1 MEKNGADRIQFM
13 NNDQY
18 KDKYKKLASEYNKG
32 KSKSERKSAK
42 ELMQSGY
49 DYERQGVTDSNK
61 ILKGLN
67 LEDKYAGRDNIH
79 ENMVAV
85 MQMTDKYDDSYI
97 FDDKKKAALESK
109 LDAKFNES
117 DKEELKEL
125 FYSANGVD
133 YNEMK
138 NKENQKKAEQ
148 ERARQAA
155 AAQREQQEAARR
167 EQQEAAR
174 REQEEAV
181 RRQQERMKAEKER
194 AIQQS
199 MAQGNK
205 PTQQNMAK
213 SMKEQQASAKKERD
227 MQFKRWQAQKNNG
240 GKNKK

>member
-1 MEKNGADRIQFM
+1 M
-13 NNDQY
+13 NNDQN

-32 KSKSERKSAK
+32 KSKSERKSAR
-42 ELMQSGY
+42 ELMKSGY

-109 LDAKFNES
+109 LDAIFNER
-117 DKEELKEL
+117 DMEELKEL

-167 EQQEAAR
+167 QQQESAETRSGQRNDDQMKKQQIADEREKSRANMRKMANERERQDILAEREKSRANIKRTNVKTEREKSR
-174 REQEEAV
+174 R
-181 RRQQERMKAEKER
+181 K
-194 AIQQS
+194 
-199 MAQGNK
+199 
-205 PTQQNMAK
+205 
-213 SMKEQQASAKKERD
+213 
-227 MQFKRWQAQKNNG
+227 F
-240 GKNKK
+240 KNKK

>member
-1 MEKNGADRIQFM
+1 M
-13 NNDQY
+13 NNDQN

-32 KSKSERKSAK
+32 KSKSERKSAR
-42 ELMQSGY
+42 ELMKSGY

-109 LDAKFNES
+109 LDAKFNEL

-167 EQQEAAR
+167 QQQESAETRSGQRNDDQMKKQQIADEREKSRANMRKMANERERQDILAEREKSRANIKRTNVKTEREKSR
-174 REQEEAV
+174 R
-181 RRQQERMKAEKER
+181 K
-194 AIQQS
+194 
-199 MAQGNK
+199 
-205 PTQQNMAK
+205 
-213 SMKEQQASAKKERD
+213 
-227 MQFKRWQAQKNNG
+227 F
-240 GKNKK
+240 KNKK

>member
-1 MEKNGADRIQFM
+1 M
-13 NNDQY
+13 NNDQN

-32 KSKSERKSAK
+32 KSKSERKSAR
-42 ELMQSGY
+42 ELMKSGY

-109 LDAKFNES
+109 LDAKFNER

-167 EQQEAAR
+167 QQQESAETRSGQRNDDQMKKQQIADEREKSRANMRKMANERERQDILAEREKSRANIKRTNVKTEREKSR
-174 REQEEAV
+174 R
-181 RRQQERMKAEKER
+181 K
-194 AIQQS
+194 
-199 MAQGNK
+199 
-205 PTQQNMAK
+205 
-213 SMKEQQASAKKERD
+213 
-227 MQFKRWQAQKNNG
+227 F
-240 GKNKK
+240 KNKK

>member
-1 MEKNGADRIQFM
+1 M
-13 NNDQY
+13 NNDQN

-32 KSKSERKSAK
+32 KSKSERKSAR
-42 ELMQSGY
+42 ELMKSGY

-109 LDAKFNES
+109 LDAKFNER

-167 EQQEAAR
+167 QQEESAETRSVQRDDNQMKKQQIADEREKSRANIKRTNVKTEREKSR
-174 REQEEAV
+174 R
-181 RRQQERMKAEKER
+181 K
-194 AIQQS
+194 
-199 MAQGNK
+199 
-205 PTQQNMAK
+205 
-213 SMKEQQASAKKERD
+213 
-227 MQFKRWQAQKNNG
+227 F
-240 GKNKK
+240 KNKK